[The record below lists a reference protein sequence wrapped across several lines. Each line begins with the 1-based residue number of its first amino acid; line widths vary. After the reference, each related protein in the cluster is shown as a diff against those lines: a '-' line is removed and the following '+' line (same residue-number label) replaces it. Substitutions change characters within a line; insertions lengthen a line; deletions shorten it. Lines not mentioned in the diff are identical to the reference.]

1 MHSLKPV
8 LLTAVFITA
17 FACGSTNPV
26 LSDDDLIG
34 TWQLV
39 SVDGQPVSELTE
51 EPFETIELTFRM
63 NGTFEDVVT
72 VMGEREVDV
81 GSWTLVRD
89 RLMTTGSAGL
99 LQEVTVRVDGNRLF
113 IVTLQGQTFEYERTD

>member
-1 MHSLKPV
+1 MKPV

-17 FACGSTNPV
+17 VACGSSNPV

-39 SVDGQPVSELTE
+39 SVDGRPVSELTE
-51 EPFETIELTFRM
+51 EPFEAIELTFRR

-72 VMGEREVDV
+72 VMGERDVDV
-81 GSWTLVRD
+81 GSWTLKQD
-89 RLMTTGSAGL
+89 RLKTTGANRL
-99 LQEVTVRVDGNRLF
+99 LQEVTVRIDGNRLF
-113 IVTLQGQTFEYERTD
+113 IVTLQGQTFEYERID